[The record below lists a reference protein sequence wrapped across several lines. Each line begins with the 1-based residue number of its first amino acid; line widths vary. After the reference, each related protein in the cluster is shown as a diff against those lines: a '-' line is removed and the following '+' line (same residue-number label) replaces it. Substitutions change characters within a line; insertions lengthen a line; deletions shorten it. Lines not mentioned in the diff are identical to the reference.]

1 MTRRNLITAFIILA
15 VFAFALWVLLPLN
28 ASLELVYQGYFSAN
42 TTEGQKADAFDE
54 AIQTIQQRTDT
65 DEIEKSTVKRR
76 GDDQIVVRLEDYTDT
91 EAAINL
97 IGPVESFFLTE
108 DNVHG
113 GRLGR
118 EGLNLGLDLVGGV
131 HLVYEAEFTEN
142 STQQARNMSRTVTTI
157 QKRIDKYG
165 VAEPV
170 IQQIGNN
177 RVMVQLPGFT
187 DIDAAKR
194 LVEQTGF
201 LEFRE
206 VELTDAGQPVYLS
219 NYLADNL
226 TGFIDRQEHGER
238 IFVSK
243 TMNDEGGFDNDTVGF
258 LTSVNGSLVFMDSA
272 RTPVEKEMLSAYAS
286 SLCWIPAKGDDGTV
300 LTGDLLADSYPSVDQ
315 SDVVPKYQVS
325 IEWNSEGGVIFDQIA
340 KRLYT
345 SDKSDYSPQY
355 LLGIFLD
362 DSLLSSP
369 KINSPSFGGRG
380 VITGDFNVAEVEELA
395 NLLKSGAL
403 PLPLKQPPLYQEKV
417 SATLGADFIEMSWL
431 AGLIGILLVMG
442 FMIAYYRVPGLL
454 ASLALVFYGAIVLAL
469 FKLIPV
475 TLTLAG
481 LGGFILSIGMAVD
494 ANVLIFERMKE
505 ELRMGRTLGAAI
517 EAGFNRAWSA
527 IRDSNVTT
535 IIVCVILFWLG
546 SSIVASA
553 PVMGFA
559 LTLGIGVIVSMITAI
574 LVTRTLLRL
583 FIHSPLSKRTAL
595 FNVDRGKK

>member
-1 MTRRNLITAFIILA
+1 MTRRNLITAFIIIA
-15 VFAFALWVLLPLN
+15 IFAFALWALLPLN

-42 TTEGQKADAFDE
+42 TTEAQKAAAFDE

-97 IGPVESFFLTE
+97 IGSLDSFFITE
-108 DNVHG
+108 DKIHG

-131 HLVYEAEFTEN
+131 HLVYEADVTEN
-142 STQQARNMSRTVTTI
+142 TTQQARNMSRTVTTI

-170 IQQIGNN
+170 IQQIGND
-177 RVMVQLPGFT
+177 RIMVQLPGFT

-206 VELTDAGQPVYLS
+206 VELTDVAQPVYLA
-219 NYLADNL
+219 NYLADTQ
-226 TGFIDRQEHGER
+226 TGFIDQQEDGER
-238 IFVSK
+238 IFVSRV
-243 TMNDEGGFDNDTVGF
+243 MNDEGGFDNDTVGF
-258 LTSVNGSLVFMDSA
+258 LTSENGSLVFMDST
-272 RTPVEKEMLSAYAS
+272 RNPVEKDMLSAYS
-286 SLCWIPAKGDDGTV
+286 NSLCWIPARGDDGTV

-315 SDVVPKYQVS
+315 SGVAPEYQVS
-325 IEWNSEGGVIFDQIA
+325 IEWNSKGSEIFDQIA

-345 SDKSDYSPQY
+345 SDQSDYSPQY

-362 DSLLSSP
+362 DSLLSAP

-380 VITGDFNVAEVEELA
+380 VITGDFNVQEVEELA

-417 SATLGADFIEMSWL
+417 SATLGANFIEMSWL

-442 FMIAYYRVPGLL
+442 FMIAYYRIPGLL
-454 ASLALVFYGAIVLAL
+454 ASLALIFYGAIVLAL

-559 LTLGIGVIVSMITAI
+559 LTLGIGVIVSMVTAI

-583 FIHSPLSKRTAL
+583 FIHSPLGKRTAL
-595 FNVDRGKK
+595 FNVDRGKN